1 MKDRKLASRY
11 AGALLSVFPDPTQA
25 EQTDQFLTELGRSMA
40 ESEELRDILL
50 DPANPKTDR
59 IAVLH
64 AMAERRGMPRQVLNF
79 LSTIIDHNRG
89 GAIPAI
95 AEVFHEEREK
105 AMGIVPAEITTAAP
119 LSDPL
124 KERAQST
131 VEKLTGKKVRL
142 TCQVEPDLLGGAV
155 TKIGSKVYDGSLR
168 SQLDKLRR
176 RMSQE

>member
-1 MKDRKLASRY
+1 M
-11 AGALLSVFPDPTQA
+11 
-25 EQTDQFLTELGRSMA
+25 ELGRSMA

-50 DPANPKTDR
+50 DPANPRTAR

-64 AMAERRGMPRQVLNF
+64 AMAEKRGMPRQVLNF

-105 AMGIVPAEITTAAP
+105 AMGILPAEITTAAP

-124 KERAQST
+124 KERARNT

>member
-11 AGALLSVFPDPTQA
+11 AGALLSVFPDPSQA
-25 EQTDQFLTELGRSMA
+25 EPADTFLKDVSRAMA
-40 ESEELRDILL
+40 ESEELRDLLL
-50 DPANPKTDR
+50 DPAYSRTSRKG
-59 IAVLH
+59 VLH
-64 AMAERRGMPRQVLNF
+64 AMADGRGLPKQVHNF
-79 LSTIIDHNRG
+79 LSAIIDHNRA

-95 AEVFHEEREK
+95 AAVFHEEREK

-124 KERAQST
+124 KERALGT
-131 VEKLTGKKVRL
+131 LEKLTGKKVRL

-168 SQLDKLRR
+168 NQLDKLRR
-176 RMSQE
+176 RMAQE

>member
-11 AGALLSVFPDPTQA
+11 AGALLSVFPEPSQA
-25 EQTDQFLTELGRSMA
+25 EPVDRFLTDLSRAMA

-50 DPANPKTDR
+50 DPAYPRTARK
-59 IAVLH
+59 AVLH
-64 AMAERRGMPRQVLNF
+64 AMADERGLPRQVLNF
-79 LSTIIDHNRG
+79 LGAIIDHNRA

-95 AEVFHEEREK
+95 AGVFHEEMEK
-105 AMGIVPAEITTAAP
+105 AMGIVPAEITTATP

-124 KERAQST
+124 KERARGT
-131 VEKLTGKKVRL
+131 IEKLTGKKVRL
-142 TCQVEPDLLGGAV
+142 SCQVEPGLLGGAV
-155 TKIGSKVYDGSLR
+155 TRIGSKVYDGSLK

>member
-11 AGALLSVFPDPTQA
+11 AGALLSVFPDPSQA
-25 EQTDQFLTELGRSMA
+25 ESADSFLTEISRAMK

-50 DPANPKTDR
+50 DPAYSRTSR
-59 IAVLH
+59 VAVLH
-64 AMAERRGMPRQVLNF
+64 AMAKERGMPGELLNF
-79 LSTIIDHNRG
+79 LSAIIDHNRA

-105 AMGIVPAEITTAAP
+105 AMGVVPAVVTTAEP

-124 KERAQST
+124 KARAKGT
-131 VEKLTGKKVRL
+131 LENLTGKKVRL
-142 TCQVEPDLLGGAV
+142 SCQVEPDLLGGAV

-168 SQLDKLRR
+168 NQLQKLRR
-176 RMSQE
+176 RMAQE

>member
-11 AGALLSVFPDPTQA
+11 AGALLSVFPDPAQA
-25 EQTDQFLTELGRSMA
+25 EPTDQFLTEIGRAMH

-50 DPANPKTDR
+50 DPAHPRTAR

-89 GAIPAI
+89 SAIPAI
-95 AEVFHEEREK
+95 AEVFHEERER

-124 KERAQST
+124 KERAQNT

-142 TCQVEPDLLGGAV
+142 TCQVEPGLLGGAV

-176 RMSQE
+176 RMSEE